1 MVGPRKFLP
10 LKQKWFAS
18 REYGILL
25 WRWCGLRL
33 RCSLALQFGLWL
45 GYRRN
50 FRYDLWLSYRGGL
63 RYHF

>member
-18 REYGILL
+18 REYDILL
-25 WRWCGLRL
+25 WRLCGLRL
-33 RCSLALQFGLWL
+33 RCS
-45 GYRRN
+45 YRRN

-63 RYHF
+63 QYHF